1 MSNKNRV
8 PPPTCRGG
16 YQPTASHSQ
25 TASPP
30 PPTTGSN
37 AVRPGEA
44 SLLPLRTRLTRM
56 EQDYEHLTQSETV
69 RYYLQKNAK
78 GEFIHDIAALDRGI
92 RDLHARCRKA
102 ENEAQSCRAE
112 AVYYR
117 RKTEALE
124 LERKEDE
131 ENRFP
136 LFQSDDRADEDQHQ
150 EA

>member
-1 MSNKNRV
+1 MTEKDREIQELHRTVNKIKWD
-8 PPPTCRGG
+8 
-16 YQPTASHSQ
+16 Y
-25 TASPP
+25 
-30 PPTTGSN
+30 
-37 AVRPGEA
+37 EY
-44 SLLPLRTRLTRM
+44 LTR
-56 EQDYEHLTQSETV
+56 SETV

-78 GEFIHDIAALDRGI
+78 GEFIHDISALDRGI

-102 ENEAQSCRAE
+102 EKEAQSSKAE

>member
-1 MSNKNRV
+1 MTEKDREIQELHRTVNKIKW
-8 PPPTCRGG
+8 
-16 YQPTASHSQ
+16 
-25 TASPP
+25 
-30 PPTTGSN
+30 
-37 AVRPGEA
+37 
-44 SLLPLRTRLTRM
+44 
-56 EQDYEHLTQSETV
+56 DYEYLTQSETV

-78 GEFIHDIAALDRGI
+78 GEFIHDISALDRGI

-102 ENEAQSCRAE
+102 EKEAQSSKAE

-124 LERKEDE
+124 IARKEEE

-136 LFQSDDRADEDQHQ
+136 IFCPENRGNENQHQ